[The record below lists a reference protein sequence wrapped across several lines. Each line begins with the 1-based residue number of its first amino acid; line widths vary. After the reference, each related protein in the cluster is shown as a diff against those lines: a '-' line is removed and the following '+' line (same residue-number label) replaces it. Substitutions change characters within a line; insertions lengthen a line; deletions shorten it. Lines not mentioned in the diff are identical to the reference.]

1 VINRAISADLTA
13 RGTRYSGT
21 YVGPSGAPSQLSGSR
36 QGDVINLAVR
46 WARLIN
52 GDRNANMTI
61 SKRGNSQLSIQT
73 VDRDPASGKT
83 VVTSEISLRRL

>member
-1 VINRAISADLTA
+1 
-13 RGTRYSGT
+13 
-21 YVGPSGAPSQLSGSR
+21 
-36 QGDVINLAVR
+36 
-46 WARLIN
+46 
-52 GDRNANMTI
+52 MTI